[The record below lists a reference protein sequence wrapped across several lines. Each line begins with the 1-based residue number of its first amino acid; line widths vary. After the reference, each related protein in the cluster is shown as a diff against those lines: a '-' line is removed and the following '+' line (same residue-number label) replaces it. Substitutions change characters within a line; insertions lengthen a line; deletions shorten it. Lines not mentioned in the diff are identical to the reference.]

1 MIAIKKMILASVV
14 SVAVLFSGCKETDDS
29 PVEPNSQ
36 DMPLHESAPPQ
47 ERSAPAPALVIDLL
61 YRGRPI
67 EEFTSVQPAFSLNSR
82 DAHEKGIRPKVE
94 YREGRH
100 VIQELAP
107 GNYVLFV
114 SIDANPENPGRY
126 PGYPGDFSYRDSKLS
141 IPPNGG
147 AQLDIELQQV
157 IHLTLPQD
165 NAGLMERWGEKGQS
179 MIAFKTPVEF
189 AWDAIA
195 EGVTY
200 HYSIYRMQS
209 EPYKYLE
216 RDVVKETTQATQVS
230 LDLTHSKDNEFYSF
244 HLYTM
249 KGPLRIGRLAVH
261 GQRGYGS
268 DFRFRVK

>member
-1 MIAIKKMILASVV
+1 MIAIKKMILVSVV
-14 SVAVLFSGCKETDDS
+14 SFAVLFSGCKDTDDS
-29 PVEPNSQ
+29 SVEPNSQ
-36 DMPLHESAPPQ
+36 DMPLHESASTQ
-47 ERSAPAPALVIDLL
+47 ERSAPTPALVIDLL
-61 YRGRPI
+61 YRGRSI
-67 EEFTSVQPAFSLNSR
+67 EEFTSVKPAFSLNSR
-82 DAHEKGIRPKVE
+82 DAHKKGIQPKVE

-100 VIQELAP
+100 AIQELAP

-141 IPPNGG
+141 IPPDGG

-165 NAGLMERWGEKGQS
+165 NTGLMERWGEKGQS

-195 EGVTY
+195 EGAKY
-200 HYSIYRMQS
+200 HYSIHCMQS
-209 EPYKYLE
+209 EPFKYLE
-216 RDVVKETTQATQVS
+216 RDVVKETTQAIRVS
-230 LDLTHSKDNEFYSF
+230 LDLAPSKDNELYLFR
-244 HLYTM
+244 LYTT
-249 KGPLRIGRLAVH
+249 KGPLRIGDLVVH